1 MYVCYFPRTRNLAN
15 MVCMQGETYRVT
27 AYDSIVAVVEPA
39 GSWIDL
45 KLYVMLFSVHEMLD

>member
-1 MYVCYFPRTRNLAN
+1 

-45 KLYVMLFSVHEMLD
+45 KLYVMLFSVYGVLD

>member
-1 MYVCYFPRTRNLAN
+1 
-15 MVCMQGETYRVT
+15 MQGETYRVT

-45 KLYVMLFSVHEMLD
+45 KLYAASFPNFEVLD